1 MFQIFALPAGLI
13 AWGILIVSIAKN
25 NAFTRERMLGFRF
38 VSWLCCAVSLYIPSL
53 SQFLEFRA
61 RDYDGVLDCV
71 STYHLLGALLLGG
84 NLVLTGISVV
94 LQNRKKR
101 GG

>member
-1 MFQIFALPAGLI
+1 MLQIFALLAGLI

-53 SQFLEFRA
+53 SQFLECRA

-71 STYHLLGALLLGG
+71 STYHLLSVILLAV
-84 NLVLTGISVV
+84 NVVLTVISTA
-94 LQNRKKR
+94 LQKKHKRKE
-101 GG
+101 